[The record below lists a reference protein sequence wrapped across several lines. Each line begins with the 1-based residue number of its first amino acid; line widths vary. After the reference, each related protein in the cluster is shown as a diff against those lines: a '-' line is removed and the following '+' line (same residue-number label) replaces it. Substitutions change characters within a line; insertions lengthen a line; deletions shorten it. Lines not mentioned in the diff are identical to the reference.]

1 MRLRI
6 VSPLLLSLPLLLACS
21 KDAEQV
27 PPSSSDQPSTPD
39 ATPPAASATRA
50 APAPAP
56 APAAAAAVDNAGL
69 FLPDDD
75 QSAAEPNEPGHRLQ
89 LGIDGDPGY
98 TQTEADEATS
108 ANAEEPS
115 YAEQPSVPSSA
126 DPSNEPSSTTGE
138 SDAVY
143 ADEGLREARYLERE
157 RERAR
162 VEDTV
167 EPRPGDEPRQQAD
180 EPREPQVDPVRAVRR
195 R

>member
-6 VSPLLLSLPLLLACS
+6 VSTFLLSLPLLMACT
-21 KDAEQV
+21 KDAEQL
-27 PPSSSDQPSTPD
+27 PPPSSDQPSNPDTTPSAAP
-39 ATPPAASATRA
+39 ATQA

-56 APAAAAAVDNAGL
+56 AVDNAGL
-69 FLPDDD
+69 FVPDDD
-75 QSAAEPNEPGHRLQ
+75 QPAAEPKEPGHRLQ

-108 ANAEEPS
+108 ANAQEPS
-115 YAEQPSVPSSA
+115 YAEQPNVPSSA
-126 DPSNEPSSTTGE
+126 DPSSEPSSTTGE
-138 SDAVY
+138 SDAIY

-162 VEDTV
+162 VEDRV
-167 EPRPGDEPRQQAD
+167 EPRPGDEPRQQAE
-180 EPREPQVDPVRAVRR
+180 EPHEPQVDPVRAVRR